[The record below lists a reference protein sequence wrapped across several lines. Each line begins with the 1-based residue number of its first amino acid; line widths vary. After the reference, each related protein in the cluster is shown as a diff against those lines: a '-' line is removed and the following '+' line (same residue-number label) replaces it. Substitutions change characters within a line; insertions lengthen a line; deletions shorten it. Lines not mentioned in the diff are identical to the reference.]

1 MKNRFDTDVASKQ
14 NMVLNRQDFSENK
27 EILRDNYL
35 KISLIVHI
43 VECGRQASWVRD
55 HAKKTWKRSTNKF
68 PLNKL
73 LSFRAKVLSVMKE
86 N

>member
-1 MKNRFDTDVASKQ
+1 MKYKFDIDVASKQ
-14 NMVLNRQDFSENK
+14 NMVSNRQDFSENK

-35 KISLIVHI
+35 EVSLIVHI
-43 VECGRQASWVRD
+43 LPWVRG

-73 LSFRAKVLSVMKE
+73 LSFQAKVLSVTKE